1 MKSPIRRQ
9 YTLLLIFLV
18 IIAISAFTMK
28 HFFFNKEPVSYITA
42 EVRPIDLEESVLA
55 HGSLQAIKTVA
66 VGAQVSG
73 QLKKLHVALGD
84 RVQKGDLLAEIDPIL
99 QQNSLRDAE
108 AALENV
114 LAQKKAKQALLI
126 KYQAEYQRQ
135 KQMIAAEASSRANLE
150 SASAQQES
158 TRAEIAALTAQIKQA
173 KISIDTA
180 RANLGYTRITAPMSG
195 VVLAIVTEEGQT
207 VVSAQTATTILKLAN
222 LDTMTVK
229 AEISEADVTKV
240 KPGQKVYFT
249 ILGDPDRPIYSTL
262 RAVEPAPVDSTSSTD
277 SSSSG
282 SSSSG
287 SAIYYNGLFEV
298 PNPDHRLR
306 DSMTA
311 QVSIVLHEA
320 AKALCIP
327 VSALGQKLAD
337 GSYTVRVLKNNKP
350 ENRIIRIGVN
360 NKVQV
365 QVTEGLRAGETVIIG
380 DSTTLPDDDS
390 SKNSRPAGPPPGM

>member
-1 MKSPIRRQ
+1 
-9 YTLLLIFLV
+9 
-18 IIAISAFTMK
+18 MK

-262 RAVEPAPVDSTSSTD
+262 RAIEPAPVDSTSSTD